1 MKKRFYDS
9 KSDISDASDCVFF
22 KKNNACGASASCI
35 ERALHICRRQ
45 MLHTFVCL
53 TRRSVQNTKCFT
65 QSAFTLIELLVVI
78 AIIAILAAMLLPAL
92 QQARERAKN
101 TLCLNQCKQIGLA
114 FSMYESDNNAAL
126 VQKEPTGAWG
136 NSWRAILIKKDYLSQ
151 NILICAQASPRNSQ
165 TGWYG
170 TYNMSYYAGL
180 VDSTYKY
187 STVEF
192 SIPHSK
198 RVKFPSRASQALDGL
213 RVINSAG
220 YYFNVAFDWSKLV
233 TEPMHYNYHSQQT
246 NVIFWDGHAGAVKLG
261 PTYYN
266 RRTEAGSVYK
276 IFWYGQE

>member
-1 MKKRFYDS
+1 MPYD
-9 KSDISDASDCVFF
+9 
-22 KKNNACGASASCI
+22 ACKAGASCNNG
-35 ERALHICRRQ
+35 ALHICRGQ

-126 VQKEPTGAWG
+126 VQKEATGTWG
-136 NSWRAILIKKDYLSQ
+136 NCWRAILIKKDYLPQ
-151 NILICAQASPRNSQ
+151 NTLICVQAAPNNSQ

-266 RRTEAGSVYK
+266 RRTEAGSIYK